1 MATRTSVGSG
11 NWSAPGTWDTGVP
24 IDGDDVVIASGHT
37 VTFDVDQSDF
47 TIGVKIT
54 ITGTLNHALTGGPYK
69 LFLKAGAGAITG
81 TGTWNVGTSANPIPF
96 AVKHTITGGAG
107 WGVTGNATT
116 GLTCTIYGTE
126 PAHQWVRLSAN
137 EAAGQTELSID
148 TDITG
153 EANYWKAGDKV
164 LISTNKGC
172 AEVEERTIISATS
185 NTLTINSGLSA
196 AKNIGDH
203 IVLLTR
209 NVTILQVATGN
220 GFWSFLEGKLTIG
233 SCAISTHNNY
243 MLNGCEY
250 PVISGGVF
258 YYGGTYNGGA
268 IYSNT
273 GIQITGG
280 VFTGMN
286 RVIYSTARARMS
298 GGLICGCNQPFNG
311 AGQMVITGG
320 KVYGNKVY
328 DLGMFYYSDGLR
340 LLGGTFEKAPDSILG
355 VIAGDKDVYINGATF
370 LNNVGVFGEN
380 CWNIQCASATFT
392 GNTYIFRRHCS
403 GKMHGATFTGTT
415 TEWDVPTNIANGSI
429 LEILDY
435 GGTSGAYKAWCGA
448 GVITSQSSVVPSGY
462 AQANL
467 MTLNANGPEISWYPV
482 GFSVAAGHSV
492 SIEVQLR
499 KSVSMTNLP
508 KVFLSYEKNKP
519 ETLDGSELDSF
530 TMTNSTNTWE
540 SDTFTIDNTAGDKQ
554 LDYKLT
560 FYVYRQTSGNVYSAY
575 KITDTTPSSGG
586 GGSVKILPL
595 GRIGL

>member
-1 MATRTSVGSG
+1 VATITSVSSG
-11 NWSAPGTWDTGVP
+11 NWSAPGTWDTGIP

-107 WGVTGNATT
+107 WDVTGNATT

-172 AEVEERTIISATS
+172 TEVEERTIVSATA

-196 AKNIGDH
+196 AKKIGDH

-209 NVTILQVATGN
+209 NVTILQVGTNN
-220 GFWSFLEGKLTIG
+220 GFYAFKEGKLTIG
-233 SCAISTHNNY
+233 SCAISASSY
-243 MLNGCEY
+243 MLRDCAY

-258 YYGGTYNGGA
+258 YGSTYNNGSTYA
-268 IYSNT
+268 NT

-286 RVIYSTARARMS
+286 RVIHSTTRPRMS
-298 GGLICGCNQPFNG
+298 GGLICGCNRPFDG
-311 AGQMVITGG
+311 AAQAVITGG
-320 KVYGNKVY
+320 KVYGNQAGQV
-328 DLGMFYYSDGLR
+328 GVFYYADGLR
-340 LLGGTFEKAPDSILG
+340 LLGGTFEKAPDSNFG
-355 VIAGDKDVYINGATF
+355 VIAGNRDVYINGATF

-392 GNTYIFRRHCS
+392 GNTYIFRRTCS

-415 TEWDVPTNIANGSI
+415 TEWDGPTYIANGSI

-448 GVITSQSSVVPSGY
+448 GIITSQSSVVPSGY

-530 TMTNSTNTWE
+530 TMTNST
-540 SDTFTIDNTAGDKQ
+540 
-554 LDYKLT
+554 
-560 FYVYRQTSGNVYSAY
+560 FYVYRQTSGNIYSAY